1 MPKIKECFSLPK
13 FLCERPNSETPG
25 AFESF
30 FIFQNSS
37 FGPYP
42 SSPAKP
48 SNELKMTQGD
58 RVSTRLIIFFHDE
71 TPEVNL
77 AHPGNLGLGFAWGVL
92 SSLTSND
99 FKFECNS
106 VFQVTKGA
114 RRKGNLQKIEG
125 FLPTG
130 ARDDS
135 KKGAVICGV
144 TS

>member
-1 MPKIKECFSLPK
+1 
-13 FLCERPNSETPG
+13 
-25 AFESF
+25 
-30 FIFQNSS
+30 
-37 FGPYP
+37 
-42 SSPAKP
+42 
-48 SNELKMTQGD
+48 MTQGD
-58 RVSTRLIIFFHDE
+58 RVSIRLIVFFSDE

-77 AHPGNLGLGFAWGVL
+77 AHLGNLGLEFAWGVS
-92 SSLTSND
+92 SSLTSYD
-99 FKFECNS
+99 FKFECDS

-130 ARDDS
+130 ARDDG